1 MALSF
6 SESLKARNSN
16 IEQTSKND
24 VNLIDIQMNP

>member
-6 SESLKARNSN
+6 SEPLKARNSN

-24 VNLIDIQMNP
+24 VNLIDIQMKP

>member
-16 IEQTSKND
+16 IEQASKND
-24 VNLIDIQMNP
+24 INLIDIQVNP